1 MSPLDAPHD
10 GSRRPQVLSQLRELH
25 RRFGTIVSSNYDISD
40 TCNLKCEGCL
50 YFSGLT
56 YAKREAAHSLEDW
69 DDFFRSEAM
78 RGINFGYFAGAEPSL
93 VQDIL
98 RKAAGHIHKGV
109 IFTNGIKRIDE
120 DIRYRIHI
128 SLWGDK
134 ANSQTL
140 RGSDN
145 VQKALKNYRSDA
157 RAICV
162 YTITKHN
169 IDEIPSVSRLCADS
183 GIPITFSYFSPTDDY
198 LARLGGTLPGHSDYF
213 RISSKED
220 NLSLCHE
227 DFLRARHAIA
237 EAKASFPEHVWYS
250 LEYDKWVTQAGGI
263 YRLDGQGVAM
273 DCGNRLSARHRHFN
287 VDLTLN
293 TGKCCSPNIS
303 CRDCRAYAQG
313 YATLLSRPHQFSKTD
328 ETFRIWTEVW
338 ELWMRIFM
346 LPAP

>member
-1 MSPLDAPHD
+1 MSPLDALHD
-10 GSRRPQVLSQLRELH
+10 SPRRPQVLSKLRELH

-40 TCNLKCEGCL
+40 ICNLKCEGCL
-50 YFSGLT
+50 YFSGLA
-56 YAKREAAHSLEDW
+56 YAKRETAHSLDTW
-69 DDFFRSEAM
+69 DDFFRSEAS

-93 VQDIL
+93 AQEVL
-98 RKAAGHIHKGV
+98 RAASRHIPKGV

-134 ANSQTL
+134 ASSQAL
-140 RGSDN
+140 RGADN
-145 VQKALKNYRSDA
+145 VRKALDNYRSDA

-162 YTITKHN
+162 STITRHN
-169 IDEIPSVSRLCADS
+169 IDEISSATTLCADS
-183 GIPITFSYFSPTDDY
+183 GMPITFSYFSPTDDY
-198 LARLGGTLPGHSDYF
+198 LARLGGTHAGPSDYF

-220 NLSLCHE
+220 NLALGPE
-227 DFLRARHAIA
+227 DFLRAHHAIV
-237 EAKASFPEHVWYS
+237 EARASFPDHVWYS

-263 YRLDGQGVAM
+263 YRLDEQGIAM
-273 DCGNRLSARHRHFN
+273 DCRNRLSARHRHFN
-287 VDLTLN
+287 VDQSLN

-313 YATLLSRPHQFSKTD
+313 YVTLLSRPHQFSKTAESFGVWAD
-328 ETFRIWTEVW
+328 VW

-346 LPAP
+346 LPDT